1 MAKGIVLKG
10 NDYNSMIRKGLEKLN
25 KTKSEVDIKVY
36 KLKDEKQKY
45 KVKIILKEDSV
56 NEHDLFEL
64 SFESDGVYM
73 IFKKN
78 VADEKKFLAYVKEYF
93 KYLQLENINTSEL
106 SASNHAE
113 GDKILVAPMQEEPK
127 IDEKMAIRNASD
139 GMSAY
144 VEFYP
149 AVNGESLSDSD
160 VRNKIES
167 KINFGVIESKLSELK
182 NNRCYFKEIII
193 ARGIEPQNG
202 TDGFIDYK
210 INLVEDTT
218 PEILEDGTVD
228 YKDLHTITTIS
239 KDETI
244 GILHSAKSGINGKKI
259 DGTPILATDGK
270 KINMTF
276 GKNIAI
282 SDDKRIYSTRDG
294 FVQKKK
300 NAMAV
305 IELLE
310 IKGDVDPSTG
320 NIDFDGN
327 ALIQGIVKSGFSVH
341 ARDGIVVKGVA
352 EGAVLESDGDIVLKK
367 GMHGHEEGIV
377 RTKGNVI
384 SNYLAN
390 CTVEAGGE
398 IKSGAI
404 MHSKIASQQGVY
416 ALGKGATIVGGI
428 VRSKGDVHAG
438 VIGSE
443 VETATTIEVGVD
455 PELKRRHEVVHND
468 LISEKNQFDNI
479 SKSILVLS
487 KKAKSSDLGDK
498 DKRKLAEFLKKKNE
512 LEDDIKKLEEEYE
525 KIEQQFEQ
533 LNKGKIRVED
543 CIYPGV
549 KIIIGNDVM
558 FVRRKL
564 NKCSVYRADG
574 EIKVG
579 PY

>member
-1 MAKGIVLKG
+1 
-10 NDYNSMIRKGLEKLN
+10 
-25 KTKSEVDIKVY
+25 
-36 KLKDEKQKY
+36 
-45 KVKIILKEDSV
+45 
-56 NEHDLFEL
+56 
-64 SFESDGVYM
+64 
-73 IFKKN
+73 
-78 VADEKKFLAYVKEYF
+78 
-93 KYLQLENINTSEL
+93 
-106 SASNHAE
+106 
-113 GDKILVAPMQEEPK
+113 
-127 IDEKMAIRNASD
+127 
-139 GMSAY
+139 
-144 VEFYP
+144 
-149 AVNGESLSDSD
+149 
-160 VRNKIES
+160 
-167 KINFGVIESKLSELK
+167 
-182 NNRCYFKEIII
+182 
-193 ARGIEPQNG
+193 
-202 TDGFIDYK
+202 
-210 INLVEDTT
+210 
-218 PEILEDGTVD
+218 
-228 YKDLHTITTIS
+228 
-239 KDETI
+239 
-244 GILHSAKSGINGKKI
+244 
-259 DGTPILATDGK
+259 
-270 KINMTF
+270 
-276 GKNIAI
+276 
-282 SDDKRIYSTRDG
+282 
-294 FVQKKK
+294 
-300 NAMAV
+300 
-305 IELLE
+305 
-310 IKGDVDPSTG
+310 
-320 NIDFDGN
+320 
-327 ALIQGIVKSGFSVH
+327 
-341 ARDGIVVKGVA
+341 
-352 EGAVLESDGDIVLKK
+352 
-367 GMHGHEEGIV
+367 
-377 RTKGNVI
+377 
-384 SNYLAN
+384 
-390 CTVEAGGE
+390 
-398 IKSGAI
+398 